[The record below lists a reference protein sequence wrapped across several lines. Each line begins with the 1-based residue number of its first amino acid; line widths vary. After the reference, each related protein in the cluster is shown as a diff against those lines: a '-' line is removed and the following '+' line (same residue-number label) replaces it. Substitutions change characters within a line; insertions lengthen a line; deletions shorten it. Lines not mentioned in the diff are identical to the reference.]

1 MRGKTLWKLG
11 VSGIAIVIGLG
22 TSQIT
27 VTAQQGDELERSI
40 EGVWLVITTPID
52 CRTRNPIPEAP
63 PFEGLWTV
71 HSDGTLLVSLRN
83 NSLTL
88 ERTAAHGLW
97 KRNGGW
103 SDYLFKFVHVRR
115 NISTG
120 AYAGRQEGGGT
131 MVLNENGDQFTTDGW
146 SVIYTAGGNQL
157 PTGCGTSS
165 GTRFKLEP

>member
-1 MRGKTLWKLG
+1 MLSKTLRK
-11 VSGIAIVIGLG
+11 IAFSAIAVVIALA

-27 VTAQQGDELERSI
+27 VTAQQGDEVERSI

-52 CRTRNPIPEAP
+52 CTTRDPLPDAS

-103 SDYLFKFVHVRR
+103 SDYLFKFVHIRR
-115 NISTG
+115 NVSTG

-131 MVLNENGDQFTTDGW
+131 LVLSGNGDEFTTDGW
-146 SVIYTAGGNQL
+146 SIVYTANGNQL
-157 PTGCGTSS
+157 PTGCGTSA
-165 GTRFKLEP
+165 GTRFKMEP